1 MQNVSGMTVVNMQNN
16 IKVRK
21 FRAQMR
27 AHSLEWREHKS
38 KECYCKYCLPQVK
51 CEELE
56 EHYLRMASDYAK
68 MIADA
73 VRAASR

>member
-1 MQNVSGMTVVNMQNN
+1 MQNASGMTVGKMQNS
-16 IKVRK
+16 IKLRK
-21 FRAQMR
+21 LRAQMR

-38 KECYCKYCLPQVK
+38 KECYCRYCLPQVK

-56 EHYLRMASDYAK
+56 EHYLRMASGYAQ

-73 VRAASR
+73 VRDVSR